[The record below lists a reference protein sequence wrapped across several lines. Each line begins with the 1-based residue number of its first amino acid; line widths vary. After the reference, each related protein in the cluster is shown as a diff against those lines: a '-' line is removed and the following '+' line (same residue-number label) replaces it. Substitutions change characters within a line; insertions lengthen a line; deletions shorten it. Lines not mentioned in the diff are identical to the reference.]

1 MKYGLIGEHLGHSF
15 SREIHG
21 MLSGEPYELRELSP
35 AELPAFFSARD
46 FEGINVTIPYK
57 EKVIPFLDC
66 VSDEALAIG
75 AVNTVVHRGGKL
87 FGYNTDY
94 FGLRELA
101 RSAGVR
107 FEGRKVLILGAGGA
121 AKTAAALAR
130 DLGAGSVTHAV
141 RNPRREADIALSEI
155 SPENG
160 FEVIINATPA
170 GMFPDCDGRIID
182 IKTFPRLEGVLD
194 LVYNPLRTNL
204 ILDAQEAGI
213 PAEGGLLM
221 LVAQACKA
229 QEFFH
234 DTTLPEGTLRETFEK
249 VLRSKRNIVLVGMPS
264 SGKTTL
270 GRMLSEKTGM
280 RFIDTDILIA
290 EGAGRSIPEIFDAEG
305 EKGFRLR
312 ESRVISEVSVLNGA
326 IIATGGGAVLDPANV
341 RRLRRN
347 GTIYLIA
354 RDPERLTPTGD
365 RPLSSNREAMRKLY
379 GQRREAYLQA
389 AEKII
394 DNNGTPEAAIAQF
407 EL

>member
-21 MLSGEPYELRELSP
+21 TLSGEPYELRELSP

-75 AVNTVVHRGGKL
+75 AVNTVVRRGGKL

-130 DLGAGSVTHAV
+130 DLGAESVAHAV

-155 SPENG
+155 SPENK

-170 GMFPDCDGRIID
+170 GMFPDSEGRIID
-182 IKTFPRLEGVLD
+182 IKTFPRLEGV
-194 LVYNPLRTNL
+194 PHHQ
-204 ILDAQEAGI
+204 I
-213 PAEGGLLM
+213 
-221 LVAQACKA
+221 
-229 QEFFH
+229 
-234 DTTLPEGTLRETFEK
+234 
-249 VLRSKRNIVLVGMPS
+249 
-264 SGKTTL
+264 
-270 GRMLSEKTGM
+270 GR
-280 RFIDTDILIA
+280 A
-290 EGAGRSIPEIFDAEG
+290 H
-305 EKGFRLR
+305 
-312 ESRVISEVSVLNGA
+312 V
-326 IIATGGGAVLDPANV
+326 
-341 RRLRRN
+341 
-347 GTIYLIA
+347 
-354 RDPERLTPTGD
+354 
-365 RPLSSNREAMRKLY
+365 
-379 GQRREAYLQA
+379 
-389 AEKII
+389 
-394 DNNGTPEAAIAQF
+394 
-407 EL
+407 